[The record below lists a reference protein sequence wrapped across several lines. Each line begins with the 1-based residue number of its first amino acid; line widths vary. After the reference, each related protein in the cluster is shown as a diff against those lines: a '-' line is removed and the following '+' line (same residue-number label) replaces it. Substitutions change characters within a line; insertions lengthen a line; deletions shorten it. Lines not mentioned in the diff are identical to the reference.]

1 MLSLAALLGSDIHA
15 QAVNLRGKVANR
27 QGKALAN
34 ATVTLIPQG
43 LSDTTGADGSYAITG
58 PTSITSGAL
67 PGGQAVTFE
76 SGILQI
82 NLDNP
87 APLRVEIFD
96 SRGARLRKERQ
107 ERAPAGIYRWDIG
120 NSVRGSRVLW
130 IKASF
135 GKQTMTFRHA
145 RSQDGGLGEP
155 ASFESAAPAGGGLAK
170 VAAVADSLKVQAQG
184 HVTKSVALTSLDATV
199 DVTLDSVPSV
209 PGLKNPPAPSA
220 GCGKAP
226 TLASGSRTIQ
236 SGSQNRSYM
245 IRIPANYD
253 RNHPYPVVFAFH
265 WNGGSMND
273 VDGGGTSGY
282 TWSYYG
288 LREKADNSTNA
299 KMIFIAPQGIG
310 NGWANS
316 GGQDLALVDE
326 LLKLAKGDLC
336 VDTTRVFSMGFSYGG
351 GMTYAIACSRAKS
364 FRAAA
369 VYAGAQLSGC
379 TDGTQPIAYI
389 GFHGLR
395 DQTTRID
402 GGRTLRDR
410 FVRNN
415 SCPAQTVPEPAAN
428 SLQHVCT
435 SYTGCHS
442 AYPVR
447 WCAFDGA
454 GHSPAPVDG
463 STSDSGGGDRT
474 WTKAEAWSFF
484 TQF

>member
-1 MLSLAALLGSDIHA
+1 MSL
-15 QAVNLRGKVANR
+15 KVD
-27 QGKALAN
+27 
-34 ATVTLIPQG
+34 VF
-43 LSDTTGADGSYAITG
+43 DT
-58 PTSITSGAL
+58 
-67 PGGQAVTFE
+67 
-76 SGILQI
+76 
-82 NLDNP
+82 
-87 APLRVEIFD
+87 
-96 SRGARLRKERQ
+96 RGARLRTERMQ
-107 ERAPAGIYRWDIG
+107 RAPAGVYRWDIEKSLPG
-120 NSVRGSRVLW
+120 NQVFW

-135 GKQTMTFRHA
+135 GEETITFRHA
-145 RSQDGGLGEP
+145 RLLDGNGGENSDFERVAPIGAGLLK
-155 ASFESAAPAGGGLAK
+155 AAADP
-170 VAAVADSLKVQAQG
+170 DSLKVTAPG
-184 HVTKSVALTSLDATV
+184 YAAKSIALTTLDAAV
-199 DVTLDSVPSV
+199 DIALDSLP
-209 PGLKNPPAPSA
+209 PDGNGLKNPPAPSS
-220 GCGKAP
+220 GCGKTP

-245 IRIPANYD
+245 LRIPANYD
-253 RNHPYPVVFAFH
+253 KSHPYPLVFGFH
-265 WNGGSMND
+265 WNGGTMGD

-288 LREKADNSTNA
+288 IREKADKSTDA

-310 NGWANS
+310 NGWGNS

-326 LLKLAKGDLC
+326 ILKLAKGDLC

-351 GMTYAIACSRAKS
+351 GMTYAIACARAKT

-369 VYAGAQLSGC
+369 VYAGAELSGC

-395 DQTTRID
+395 DQTCKIG

-410 FVRNN
+410 FVKNN
-415 SCPAQTVPEPAAN
+415 SCPTQTIPEPAAN
-428 SLQHVCT
+428 SLKHVCT
-435 SYTGCHS
+435 SYSGCKS

-474 WTKAEAWSFF
+474 WTKDEAWSFF